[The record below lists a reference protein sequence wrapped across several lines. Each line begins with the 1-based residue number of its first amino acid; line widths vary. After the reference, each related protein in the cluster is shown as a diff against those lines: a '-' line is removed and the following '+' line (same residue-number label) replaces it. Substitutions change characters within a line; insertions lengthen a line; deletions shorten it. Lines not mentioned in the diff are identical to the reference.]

1 MKKTLVALAALASVG
16 TAFAAG
22 HAAAP
27 ASSVTL
33 FGIVDAGM
41 TNLNK
46 NAAGASFTGMTTSNV
61 ASSQFGMRGSEN
73 IGGGLRA
80 IFELTADIDPNNGSF
95 DTTAANSI
103 NSGTLFRRG
112 SYVGLAGGFG
122 QVTLGRRLN
131 PFIIGAAGDQVH
143 SGNSTA
149 TARAAAM
156 GYADFWT
163 KNAVTY
169 VSPNMGGLTVHAQYG
184 FSNAAGRSGDGTM
197 SSLVAVY
204 GQGPLSVTAGYE
216 KIDGG
221 LTAAEVAATSGVST
235 VVSAPAVGKK
245 EAQFI
250 TGRYA
255 MGPVTI
261 GAGFYQVKGAIA
273 AGSATTSSRDG
284 STVTVGYTFSKQA
297 SASVSYA
304 DYEGTKVGT
313 VQGRYILSPR
323 TSLYALYNDIDNG
336 TVTTFVP
343 SWGAR
348 ANPRPANRQS
358 ALSAGVIH
366 SF

>member
-1 MKKTLVALAALASVG
+1 MKKTLVALAILASAG

-22 HAAAP
+22 HTAP

-33 FGIVDAGM
+33 FGILDASM
-41 TNLNK
+41 TNVNK

-73 IGGGLRA
+73 LGGGLRA
-80 IFELTADIDPNNGSF
+80 IFELTADLDTNNGTF
-95 DTTAANSI
+95 DLTAGNSM
-103 NSGTLFRRG
+103 NSGALFRRA
-112 SYVGLAGGFG
+112 SYVGLAGDFG

-131 PFIIGAAGDQVH
+131 PFILGAAGDQVH
-143 SGNSTA
+143 AGNSTS
-149 TARAAAM
+149 TARTAAM
-156 GYADFWT
+156 GFADFWT
-163 KNAVTY
+163 KNALTY

-197 SSLVAVY
+197 MSLVGVY
-204 GQGPLSVTAGYE
+204 GQGPLSLTAGYE
-216 KIDGG
+216 KLDGG
-221 LTAAEVAATSGVST
+221 LTAAEVAATSGIST
-235 VVSAPAVGKK
+235 VVAAPVVGKK
-245 EAQFI
+245 EAQYI

-313 VQGRYILSPR
+313 IQGRYILSPR

-343 SWGAR
+343 TWGAR
-348 ANPRPANRQS
+348 ANPRPGARQT
-358 ALSAGVIH
+358 ALTAGVIH

>member
-95 DTTAANSI
+95 DTTAANSM

-184 FSNAAGRSGDGTM
+184 FSNTAGRSGDGTM

-221 LTAAEVAATSGVST
+221 LTATEVAATSGIST